1 MDRAI
6 ALMLLSGNA
15 IRLRPGRDEELF
27 VPQQEAR
34 DEDEGLAG
42 VLLNFVKMRRGNPP
56 SGR

>member
-1 MDRAI
+1 
-6 ALMLLSGNA
+6 MLLSGNA